1 MEPRDQSDKESGEP
15 AHLRM
20 DLEQETLVE
29 ISTFVRAGLY
39 DRERIFEILLGDMYD
54 PGDLDPEE
62 VEIALDAAIAAHE
75 ADKQTW
81 PAVTD
86 CDRLDAAF
94 TSLRTFG
101 IIALHNA
108 GLTQSDGYS
117 DFQEAL
123 AEAPDKSRIEGYC
136 FYSWQDLELAVAGD
150 GLYLAF
156 GPTNPREEVARG
168 PAVGNIVASA
178 LRDAGLEVDWDGS
191 FGTRIHLPRIDWK
204 RR

>member
-1 MEPRDQSDKESGEP
+1 MP
-15 AHLRM
+15 
-20 DLEQETLVE
+20 LEQDTLDE
-29 ISTFVRAGLY
+29 ISIHVRAGFD
-39 DRERIFEILLGDMYD
+39 DRERILETFLEEMYA

-62 VEIALDAAIAAHE
+62 VETALDAAIAAHE

-81 PAVTD
+81 PEVTD
-86 CDRLDAAF
+86 CDRLAAAF

-136 FYSWQDLELAVAGD
+136 FYHWQDLERAVAGD

-156 GPTNPREEVARG
+156 GPTNPREEESRG
-168 PAVGNIVASA
+168 PAVGNIVAST
-178 LRDAGLEVDWDGS
+178 LQDAGFDVDWDGS
-191 FGTRIHLPRIDWK
+191 LKTRILIPQIDWK